1 MSASRPRP
9 TVEPVPQFH
18 FDPETY
24 LELMAVEV
32 PDYERLQV
40 EVAGASTAWVVRRFL
55 DLGHGTGSSVYSAR

>member
-9 TVEPVPQFH
+9 TVEPVPQFP
-18 FDPETY
+18 FDPEAY

-40 EVAGASTAWVVRRFL
+40 EVAGASTARVVRRFL
-55 DLGHGTGSSVYSAR
+55 DVGVGTGSSVYSAE